1 MNGGKVVCGICPKH
15 GFWKGPHC
23 EECIDDAP
31 KDTLHIK
38 TDDWVTKGVWEHID
52 PLQPNMRFN
61 SKQELFDACE
71 KRGHIPKAFLKPKSQ
86 GKGWEIKRR

>member
-1 MNGGKVVCGICPKH
+1 MATCKSCGWWDKIC
-15 GFWKGPHC
+15 HC
-23 EECIDDAP
+23 NDVSI
-31 KDTLHIK
+31 HFN
-38 TDDWVTKGVWEHID
+38 TDSWITEGVWEHID
-52 PLQPNMRFN
+52 PTQPNMRFN